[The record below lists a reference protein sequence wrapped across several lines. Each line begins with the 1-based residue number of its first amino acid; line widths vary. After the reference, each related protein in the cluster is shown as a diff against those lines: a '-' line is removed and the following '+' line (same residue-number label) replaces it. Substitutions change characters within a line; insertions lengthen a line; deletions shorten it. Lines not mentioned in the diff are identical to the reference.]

1 MVRIVFAVVV
11 YSFSVGEYITKIR
24 VGALKHDVPD
34 HIFFTF
40 MYTGCLVFFKNFYSI
55 VWIWYRLR
63 QRCTANKKIIFRVEI
78 FYHLIIIWSLYI
90 FFCVQLCSVWYTPVG
105 VCTCLVIMKHSHL
118 QIMIK
123 PLYTIWLKKINDW
136 CNK

>member
-1 MVRIVFAVVV
+1 MLYQNCFSVVV
-11 YSFSVGEYITKIR
+11 YGLSVGEYITKVR

-63 QRCTANKKIIFRVEI
+63 QRCTTYKNESF
-78 FYHLIIIWSLYI
+78 FQDFLPPYHLIALY
-90 FFCVQLCSVWYTPVG
+90 FLVCSYVWHDTLQLGYLLVW
-105 VCTCLVIMKHSHL
+105 K
-118 QIMIK
+118 
-123 PLYTIWLKKINDW
+123 
-136 CNK
+136 

>member
-1 MVRIVFAVVV
+1 MDNTWLRIVFAVVV

-63 QRCTANKKIIFRVEI
+63 QRCTTNKKNHLSTRDFLPPHNNLIALYFLLCAVIFCMIYSSWIMYMFGNNEAEPFADNDKTFI
-78 FYHLIIIWSLYI
+78 YNLIE
-90 FFCVQLCSVWYTPVG
+90 
-105 VCTCLVIMKHSHL
+105 K
-118 QIMIK
+118 
-123 PLYTIWLKKINDW
+123 D
-136 CNK
+136 